1 MGFLDFWKNEK
12 ANIEESE
19 SQLDIL
25 GQSQELAPPRKQVDG
40 VIVFKRFT
48 KTIQANGGDQDA
60 YRFSIEAE
68 TNELFDCSVKELYDE
83 TGAKRQDRST
93 LPQPAQEAYMVNESL
108 SANELERQEGT
119 IGGESQEEVNAQI
132 TGVVRQQAK
141 QTRKWLPW

>member
-1 MGFLDFWKNEK
+1 MGFLDFWKSEK
-12 ANIEESE
+12 ASIEESA

-25 GQSQELAPPRKQVDG
+25 GQSQELTPPRKRVDG
-40 VIVFKRFT
+40 VTVFKRLT
-48 KTIQANGGDQDA
+48 KTIQANGGDRDA

-108 SANELERQEGT
+108 SANELERLEGA